1 MSQVQPFFPICPS
14 ATLRRRLGLT
24 YVLLMIP
31 IAGFQQA
38 DFSKTSRTVE
48 IRTADSPDSVALL
61 LYGRSW
67 GKHVELSGKGM
78 EKHVWRHFLFKVQLS

>member
-1 MSQVQPFFPICPS
+1 MSQVQPFFPIWPPLPRCRD
-14 ATLRRRLGLT
+14 AACLT

-31 IAGFQQA
+31 IVGFQQA
-38 DFSKTSRTVE
+38 VFSKTSSIAK

-67 GKHVELSGKGM
+67 GKHVELSGKGT
-78 EKHVWRHFLFKVQLS
+78 EKHV